1 MKALLWIPFL
11 IVPALVQSNFILTI
25 LTFSFILAIAAV
37 SFNLIFGFTGQ
48 LSMFHAA
55 AFGIAA
61 YITSLTASIFHVSFW
76 VGVLFRRRD
85 AGVFRAGAAGHPQ
98 LE

>member
-1 MKALLWIPFL
+1 MKALLWIPLL

-25 LTFSFILAIAAV
+25 FTFSFILAIAAV

-61 YITSLTASIFHVSFW
+61 YITSLTASIFMCLSGWGCSPPF
-76 VGVLFRRRD
+76 VLRS
-85 AGVFRAGAAGHPQ
+85 
-98 LE
+98 